1 MKKKYLVAQINDVR
15 FYAKHQVLRE
25 LILLISKQAEVF
37 VHQRINIFV
46 GIHHWIANALPSK
59 ALNVGIQTEQFY
71 DAYGLK
77 LWGSLPENHLKA
89 ACLKFDVILDFSEF
103 NKPAYKNFDK
113 YNRVVFGPYIFP
125 SKKIIH
131 KKENASE
138 VHFVGAL
145 NERRQKI
152 ISDISKLYT
161 IKVIK
166 NEFGEKLNKT
176 LSGSAGILNIHF
188 QNGVYTEWPRILLA
202 YANGKI
208 LISEELAY
216 PLISGRH
223 YYPLGSELN
232 EMNSSQIHE
241 NTWQDFAGKYSFS
254 EFINSEKFEKIN
266 ILLSEKIFLM
276 QQIFILRAE
285 NLLRNFSIK

>member
-1 MKKKYLVAQINDVR
+1 MKKKFLVAQINGVR

-25 LILLISKQAEVF
+25 LILLISQQAELPVQ
-37 VHQRINIFV
+37 QRINIFI
-46 GIHHWIANALPSK
+46 GIHHWIANELPNN
-59 ALNVGIQTEQFY
+59 ALNIGIQTEQFF
-71 DAYGLK
+71 DAHGLK
-77 LWGSLPENHLKA
+77 LWGSLPESQLKA

-113 YNRVVFGPYIFP
+113 YDRVVFGPYIFP
-125 SKKIIH
+125 SKKVIP
-131 KKENASE
+131 KTDNLSE

-152 ISDISKLYT
+152 ISDVSKLYA

-176 LSGSAGILNIHF
+176 LSDSSAILNIHF

-202 YANGKI
+202 YVNGKI
-208 LISEELAY
+208 LISEELGY

-223 YYPLGSELN
+223 YYPLGIDSN
-232 EMNSSQIHE
+232 EMNASQIHE
-241 NTWQDFAGKYSFS
+241 NIWEDFARKYSFS
-254 EFINSEKFEKIN
+254 EFVNSGKFKKIN
-266 ILLSEKIFLM
+266 ILFSEKLFLVL
-276 QQIFILRAE
+276 QIFILRAKR
-285 NLLRNFSIK
+285 LARKFAIK